1 MDHRK
6 RYAVYA
12 LSGGLVLAV
21 GTPFYVD
28 YAVCGGKLGYVHYLG
43 STLFRQ
49 SMPYLLCAGL
59 WLPWRA
65 RETTTVGIVL
75 SWLLFT
81 ITIVLYLPELQAK
94 GCDFREIFFGAISIW
109 MSFAVLVCSGI
120 ALLVLGLRARVKRQR
135 ASRKVAA

>member
-6 RYAVYA
+6 RYAMYP
-12 LSGGLVLAV
+12 LLGGLVLAV
-21 GTPFYVD
+21 GTPAYVA
-28 YAVCGGKLGYVHYLG
+28 YAMCGGQPVYWVQHLNP
-43 STLFRQ
+43 TLFWQ

-81 ITIVLYLPELQAK
+81 VIVVLYVPELQAK
-94 GCDFREIFFGAISIW
+94 GCDFRGIFFDAIAMW
-109 MSFAVLVCSGI
+109 MTLAVLVYSGI
-120 ALLVLGLRARVKRQR
+120 ALLILRLLRMKRR
-135 ASRKVAA
+135 RTSRKVAA